1 MFGNISGNKSNIFER
16 DWSKFDQE
24 KCILDFFSVDWE
36 DFLETDKL
44 NADNSTRMYLDKIN
58 MLLDTYATLKKI
70 VNKYKMKFKSKLGQP

>member
-58 MLLDTYATLKKI
+58 MLLDTHATLKI